1 MLPVLILFGLL
12 FSLQCNFP
20 ACSATNNGSTLM
32 AGQVLT
38 GGNKL
43 ISSNGKFA
51 LGFFQTGSSKSSDNT
66 TLPNWYLGIWFNNI
80 PKFTTVWVANRDK
93 PITYPI
99 FKQSEL
105 RVSRD
110 GILVILNKVAK
121 SMIWSSQIENR
132 PKTSRNNSVVLLDN
146 GNLVIRDASN
156 PSNMWWQSFDH
167 PTDVFLP
174 EAKIGRNKITGQKYS
189 FTSKKNSEDPALGLY
204 CMELDPYGSRQYYDK
219 LCNSSTVYFSTGEW
233 NGRYFNSVPEISSN
247 VLFDSQFIDNDEE
260 EYFTYTPFDKTVIT
274 ICLID
279 VSGLTKQLLWVEELQ
294 DWETVFIKPKASC
307 DVSSV
312 CGPYTI
318 CNDNALTLFNCMK
331 GFSVKSPRDWELD
344 DRWEGCTRNIPLGCS
359 SNKSTTGLTDKFFP
373 VPSVRLPYD
382 AQSISMETVA
392 SAHECMQVCLR
403 NCSCTAY
410 SYGRSGCSVWH
421 EQLINVKQYNGTSN
435 TNEEIL
441 YLRLADAELPS
452 WGHNRREKIIAAVVG
467 ASVSAFSFLAFL
479 LLLMIWIK
487 RRSHDY
493 PINKIKE
500 GAGIVAFRYA
510 HLQCATKNFSEKLG
524 GGGFGSVFK
533 GILSNSTTIAVN
545 MLDGARQGEKQF
557 RAEVSTIGMIQH
569 VNLVKLIGFCCEG
582 DRRMLVYE
590 HMVNRSLDAH
600 LFCSNG
606 TILNWSTRYQI
617 AVGVAKGLSYLHESC
632 HDCIIHCDI
641 KPENILLDA
650 SFVPKVADFGMAKL
664 LGRDFSRVL
673 TTMRGT
679 IGYLAP
685 EWISGLAITQKVD
698 VYSYG
703 MVLLEIISG
712 RRNTLNECKSSGD
725 QTVYFPVQAARNL
738 LKGDVRSLLDH
749 QLKGDINM
757 EEVERA

>member
-1 MLPVLILFGLL
+1 
-12 FSLQCNFP
+12 
-20 ACSATNNGSTLM
+20 M

-51 LGFFQTGSSKSSDNT
+51 LSFFQTGSSKSSDNT

-93 PITYPI
+93 PITDPI

-156 PSNMWWQSFDH
+156 PSNVWWQSFDH

-204 CMELDPYGSRQYYDK
+204 CMELDPSGSRQYYDK

-233 NGRYFNSVPEISSN
+233 NGRYFNSVPEMSSN

-318 CNDNALTLFNCMK
+318 CNDNALTLCNCMK

-344 DRWEGCTRNIPLGCS
+344 DRREGCTRNIPLGCS

-487 RRSHDY
+487 RRSRDY

-533 GILSNSTTIAVN
+533 GILSNSTTIAVK

-606 TILNWSTRYQI
+606 TIDAHLFCSNGTILNWSTRYQI
-617 AVGVAKGLSYLHESC
+617 AVGVVKDCPTCMRVAMTVSYTVILS
-632 HDCIIHCDI
+632 
-641 KPENILLDA
+641 
-650 SFVPKVADFGMAKL
+650 
-664 LGRDFSRVL
+664 
-673 TTMRGT
+673 
-679 IGYLAP
+679 
-685 EWISGLAITQKVD
+685 QKT
-698 VYSYG
+698 YY
-703 MVLLEIISG
+703 
-712 RRNTLNECKSSGD
+712 
-725 QTVYFPVQAARNL
+725 
-738 LKGDVRSLLDH
+738 
-749 QLKGDINM
+749 
-757 EEVERA
+757 

>member
-1 MLPVLILFGLL
+1 
-12 FSLQCNFP
+12 
-20 ACSATNNGSTLM
+20 M

-43 ISSNGKFA
+43 ISSNSKFA
-51 LGFFQTGSSKSSDNT
+51 LGFFQTGSN
-66 TLPNWYLGIWFNNI
+66 
-80 PKFTTVWVANRDK
+80 
-93 PITYPI
+93 
-99 FKQSEL
+99 
-105 RVSRD
+105 
-110 GILVILNKVAK
+110 
-121 SMIWSSQIENR
+121 
-132 PKTSRNNSVVLLDN
+132 
-146 GNLVIRDASN
+146 
-156 PSNMWWQSFDH
+156 
-167 PTDVFLP
+167 VFLP

-204 CMELDPYGSRQYYDK
+204 CMELDPSGSRQYYDK

-233 NGRYFNSVPEISSN
+233 NGRYFNSVPEMSSN

-318 CNDNALTLFNCMK
+318 CNDNALTLCNCMK

-344 DRWEGCTRNIPLGCS
+344 DRREGCTRNIPLGCS
-359 SNKSTTGLTDKFFP
+359 SNKSTTGVTDKFFP
-373 VPSVRLPYD
+373 IPSVRLPYD

-392 SAHECMQVCLR
+392 SAHECMQFL
-403 NCSCTAY
+403 S
-410 SYGRSGCSVWH
+410 
-421 EQLINVKQYNGTSN
+421 
-435 TNEEIL
+435 
-441 YLRLADAELPS
+441 LPPA
-452 WGHNRREKIIAAVVG
+452 IDD
-467 ASVSAFSFLAFL
+467 L
-479 LLLMIWIK
+479 
-487 RRSHDY
+487 DQ
-493 PINKIKE
+493 KE
-500 GAGIVAFRYA
+500 
-510 HLQCATKNFSEKLG
+510 CATKSFSEKLG
-524 GGGFGSVFK
+524 GGGFGFVFK
-533 GILSNSTTIAVN
+533 GILSDSTTIAVK

-557 RAEVSTIGMIQH
+557 RAEVI
-569 VNLVKLIGFCCEG
+569 EG
-582 DRRMLVYE
+582 C
-590 HMVNRSLDAH
+590 
-600 LFCSNG
+600 LFMNICNG

-685 EWISGLAITQKVD
+685 EWISGVAITQKVD

-749 QLKGDINM
+749 
-757 EEVERA
+757 